1 MQLEQYPQYP
11 VDAPLAAE
19 VEIDQPLSYREEFG
33 LRGFRKMLAAMLIL
47 AVTVLPS
54 LSAWQRGPA
63 AAGDVGAFPQREFG
77 PRADFPAGRFGRRGG
92 MVAERQPAAA
102 WNVLGVI
109 WSAMVRGFVII
120 ATTLLL
126 MLYYPASGFKRYTLL
141 AGPLIALLVPA
152 TIALYLRGRQEVY
165 NVELAFVSFVAML
178 PGVGLYVLL
187 TWRKAQ
193 RLGMVW

>member
-1 MQLEQYPQYP
+1 MQLEQYP
-11 VDAPLAAE
+11 VDAPLAAD
-19 VEIDQPLSYREEFG
+19 VEIVQPISYREEFG
-33 LRGFRKMLAAMLIL
+33 LRGFRKLLAAMLIL
-47 AVTVLPS
+47 AVTVIPS

-63 AAGDVGAFPQREFG
+63 AADDAGAFPRGAFG
-77 PRADFPAGRFGRRGG
+77 PRADFPAGRFGRPGG
-92 MVAERQPAAA
+92 RFADQQAGGG

-109 WSAMVRGFVII
+109 WSAMVRGFVTV

-126 MLYYPASGFKRYTLL
+126 MLYYPASGFKRYALL

-152 TIALYLRGRQEVY
+152 AISLYLRGRQEVY
-165 NVELAFVSFVAML
+165 NVELALVACVAML

>member
-1 MQLEQYPQYP
+1 MQLEQYP
-11 VDAPLAAE
+11 VDAPLVAE
-19 VEIDQPLSYREEFG
+19 VELVQPLSYREEFG

-47 AVTVLPS
+47 AVTVIPV

-63 AAGDVGAFPQREFG
+63 EEDAGGAFPRGEFG
-77 PRADFPAGRFGRRGG
+77 PRAGLPAGRFGPRRG
-92 MVAERQPAAA
+92 MFAEREAGGG
-102 WNVLGVI
+102 WNVLRVI
-109 WSAMVRGFVII
+109 WSAIVRGFVII

-126 MLYYPASGFKRYTLL
+126 MLYYPASGFKRYALL

-152 TIALYLRGRQEVY
+152 TIAMYLRGRQEVY
-165 NVELAFVSFVAML
+165 NVELALVSCVAML